1 MRGAI
6 GALRRRRTLQRMTFE
21 VRPVTAETWDDFTRL
36 FEARGAPHFCWCTAY
51 RFRDAAE
58 KQVSMERLVSR
69 ATPIGVLAYQG
80 GAPVGWCSVAPR
92 ETYAKLERSRTM
104 PRATP
109 AEVSTWTVLCFFV
122 PRAHRK
128 QGVAAA
134 LLQGAITYVRAAGG
148 QVIEG
153 YPFDTA
159 GVSSTHRGHSSLFE
173 AAGFAQ
179 DGKRWSRSV

>member
-1 MRGAI
+1 MEHRFD
-6 GALRRRRTLQRMTFE
+6 TH
-21 VRPVTAETWDDFTRL
+21 PVTAENWDDLVQL
-36 FEARGAPHFCWCTAY
+36 FEARGGPHFCWCTAY

-58 KQVSMERLVSR
+58 LEKSEKKASMKRLVAR
-69 ATPIGVLAYQG
+69 ATPIGVLAYER

-109 AEVSTWTVLCFFV
+109 AGASTWTVLCFFV
-122 PRAHRK
+122 PRAHRA

-134 LLQGAITYVRAAGG
+134 LLHGAIAYARAAGG

-159 GVSSTHRGHSSLFE
+159 GVSATHRGHSSLFE
-173 AAGFAQ
+173 AARFEQ
-179 DGKRWSRSV
+179 DGKRWFRSL